1 MRRMICKVGRTGFWS
16 EFNVVVDGMFPV
28 IRCQRIG
35 DHHTYEEIE
44 IEIPREV
51 YKRFNNADKTN
62 QHQENS
68 KSIKSKYE
76 QLKRRFVKI

>member
-1 MRRMICKVGRTGFWS
+1 MVM
-16 EFNVVVDGMFPV
+16 DGLFAV

-35 DHHTYEEIE
+35 DDQTYEEIE

-51 YKRFNNADKTN
+51 YKRFNNADNIN

-68 KSIKSKYE
+68 KSIRSKYE
-76 QLKRRFVKI
+76 QLKRRFAKI

>member
-1 MRRMICKVGRTGFWS
+1 MVLAGVF
-16 EFNVVVDGMFPV
+16 VV

-35 DHHTYEEIE
+35 DHQTYEEIE

-51 YKRFNNADKTN
+51 YKRFIKADDTN
-62 QHQENS
+62 PLQENS
-68 KSIKSKYE
+68 KSFRSKYE

>member
-1 MRRMICKVGRTGFWS
+1 MVL
-16 EFNVVVDGMFPV
+16 NGMFPV

-35 DHHTYEEIE
+35 DHQTYEEIE